1 MQVVLKRYE
10 HYRDIHQQI
19 RVRITDLT
27 ISEELREIRSVTR
40 AEYTYIFFLILCSI
54 MKAVFD
60 IHTSTHSQS
69 VGDHNRVVEA
79 LAGRVT

>member
-40 AEYTYIFFLILCSI
+40 AEYTYIFF
-54 MKAVFD
+54 
-60 IHTSTHSQS
+60 
-69 VGDHNRVVEA
+69 
-79 LAGRVT
+79 